1 MRRRHSTATA
11 IWRKRGATKQNKRG
25 QHTPENATELTMTTS
40 RAAVEGRA
48 LLSDM
53 LRCATLSMLALAS
66 QASRRHVSPPLGAPH
81 NHSRRATPCMGQMS
95 MRSSRASTGQPR
107 IPRLIRNTHRI
118 PRHKWCSTEPLLS
131 ALPALLGVT
140 DTGTGPRCQG
150 LPSTAEA
157 GLRTDVEADMYRCGS
172 QRRCCE
178 RR

>member
-1 MRRRHSTATA
+1 MPIFRRIPRQSYFYASIGGHLVHSEILLRPIKRELHACRETTSVLVAPTATA

-81 NHSRRATPCMGQMS
+81 NHSRRATRTP
-95 MRSSRASTGQPR
+95 RRAWGRCRCAQAE
-107 IPRLIRNTHRI
+107 LQ
-118 PRHKWCSTEPLLS
+118 
-131 ALPALLGVT
+131 LGSLVAF
-140 DTGTGPRCQG
+140 D
-150 LPSTAEA
+150 
-157 GLRTDVEADMYRCGS
+157 
-172 QRRCCE
+172 
-178 RR
+178 

>member
-1 MRRRHSTATA
+1 MAEARSHKAEQARST
-11 IWRKRGATKQNKRG
+11 
-25 QHTPENATELTMTTS
+25 HTGERDRMTTLTMTTS

-66 QASRRHVSPPLGAPH
+66 QASRRHVSPPLGAPP
-81 NHSRRATPCMGQMS
+81 NHSRRATRTP
-95 MRSSRASTGQPR
+95 RRAWDVDALKQSFNWAASYPSTDTQY
-107 IPRLIRNTHRI
+107 
-118 PRHKWCSTEPLLS
+118 S
-131 ALPALLGVT
+131 AHTAAQVVLNRAATQRAALLGVT

-150 LPSTAEA
+150 LPGTAEA